1 MGAILLENWTR
12 WRLVLDSGETVP
24 PHSALSLAP
33 GRFPL
38 VAWFSWRP
46 DYKERLSVEPETGAV
61 EAETSKPW
69 YSRLGIY
76 HHYTLQVDSGG
87 GVVRLVP
94 RFVFGLAPAQLSA
107 VFPAADSVPVRGV
120 ISATTAGDRLL
131 VQTLMAGIAV
141 AVVVLLN
148 KDHK

>member
-1 MGAILLENWTR
+1 MIAKTLWT
-12 WRLVLDSGETVP
+12 
-24 PHSALSLAP
+24 AL
-33 GRFPL
+33 
-38 VAWFSWRP
+38 
-46 DYKERLSVEPETGAV
+46 
-61 EAETSKPW
+61 
-69 YSRLGIY
+69 IY
-76 HHYTLQVDSGG
+76 THLQVDSGG

-131 VQTLMAGIAV
+131 VQTLMAGGAV

-148 KDHK
+148 KDHKQ

>member
-1 MGAILLENWTR
+1 M
-12 WRLVLDSGETVP
+12 
-24 PHSALSLAP
+24 
-33 GRFPL
+33 
-38 VAWFSWRP
+38 
-46 DYKERLSVEPETGAV
+46 
-61 EAETSKPW
+61 
-69 YSRLGIY
+69 
-76 HHYTLQVDSGG
+76 
-87 GVVRLVP
+87 
-94 RFVFGLAPAQLSA
+94 FGLAPAQLSA